1 MADANEN
8 RSHPALEQGIRRR
21 MSPQA
26 DDMTMQ
32 KKIEY
37 YIASAMMPS
46 SGKQERSNDEIS
58 QSVSE
63 KLQNGDALSSADE
76 SLLQQNSIQAYEQAK
91 SLEHENAK
99 FLEKLRDCKTQ
110 EEVRRTE
117 DSYLQSIIAAYR
129 LAENNG
135 EIPTDQKREH
145 TLFKDAKISA
155 LQTVAQKFM
164 ESNAYQALPPGTEPT
179 PPKKEETPAAKGA
192 TVENAEALKEW
203 EARMKKAQHSY
214 ESLRQS
220 IDEQKALEARKE
232 KPFDAK
238 RGGRLDRKSQA
249 KSQSNLLI
257 LFLY

>member
-26 DDMTMQ
+26 DDMTVQ

-46 SGKQERSNDEIS
+46 GEKQGRSNDEIS

-63 KLQNGDALSSADE
+63 KLQNGDALSSTDE
-76 SLLQQNSIQAYEQAK
+76 SQLQQNSIQAYERAK
-91 SLEHENAK
+91 SLEHENEK

-117 DSYLQSIIAAYR
+117 DSYLDSIISAYR
-129 LAENNG
+129 FVENNG
-135 EIPTDQKREH
+135 EIPIDQKWEH

-155 LQTVAQKFM
+155 LRNVAQKFM
-164 ESNAYQALPPGTEPT
+164 ESDAYQALPPGAEPT
-179 PPKKEETPAAKGA
+179 PPTEDETGETPAAQDA
-192 TVENAEALKEW
+192 AAENAEALKEW
-203 EARMKKAQHSY
+203 EARRKKAQSSY

-220 IDEQKALEARKE
+220 IDEQEALEARKE

-238 RGGRLDRKSQA
+238 G
-249 KSQSNLLI
+249 
-257 LFLY
+257 